1 MTEQL
6 LVFIDTVLAGVVSGE
21 PTPTGRRLLFNY
33 EAAYLAAGDRTPLSL
48 SIPTDT
54 GIHDITAWV
63 DGLLP
68 DDRDTRRQW
77 ARELQ
82 APGADAMSLL
92 ATPVGLDCA
101 GAVQFCAPGSEHL
114 LQHQPS
120 GIDWHTET
128 DIADWI
134 RRVRLGE
141 ERREERS
148 PTIGHRPRFS
158 LGGFQPK
165 TTLYYEGDTGQWG
178 SPYGYVPSTHIF
190 KPLVRGHRDGELV
203 EHITTDAAARL
214 GLDVARTRLERFAD
228 QRVLIVER
236 YDRVHEEGGLR
247 RMHQEDL
254 CQALG
259 RRPDDKYQS
268 EGGPTPAEIVDVIV
282 DHSVAPRRDLQGFL
296 DALIYN
302 WVVAAPDGHA
312 KNYSLLLDE
321 QSVALAPLYD
331 LISYLPYRRG
341 TVVDKLT
348 IAIRVGRDY
357 TLRKHDR
364 PSAWKTAAALI
375 RVDPTT
381 AIERAADILARCPE
395 AVDAAIDNLDAQDR
409 ASPYTAAMSGEVL
422 QRRNSA
428 LGGLR
433 APRRRQGSKP
443 GSGAGSDTPA
453 APAGSIKCGQRLRPG
468 VTCQRKLVTKPCPD
482 HASSP
487 GSQQIKRRASGI

>member
-1 MTEQL
+1 
-6 LVFIDTVLAGVVSGE
+6 
-21 PTPTGRRLLFNY
+21 
-33 EAAYLAAGDRTPLSL
+33 
-48 SIPTDT
+48 
-54 GIHDITAWV
+54 
-63 DGLLP
+63 
-68 DDRDTRRQW
+68 
-77 ARELQ
+77 
-82 APGADAMSLL
+82 
-92 ATPVGLDCA
+92 
-101 GAVQFCAPGSEHL
+101 
-114 LQHQPS
+114 
-120 GIDWHTET
+120 
-128 DIADWI
+128 
-134 RRVRLGE
+134 
-141 ERREERS
+141 
-148 PTIGHRPRFS
+148 
-158 LGGFQPK
+158 
-165 TTLYYEGDTGQWG
+165 
-178 SPYGYVPSTHIF
+178 
-190 KPLVRGHRDGELV
+190 
-203 EHITTDAAARL
+203 
-214 GLDVARTRLERFAD
+214 
-228 QRVLIVER
+228 
-236 YDRVHEEGGLR
+236 
-247 RMHQEDL
+247 MHQEDL

-268 EGGPTPAEIVDVIV
+268 EGGPTPAEIVDVIA

-312 KNYSLLLDE
+312 KNYSFLLDE

-348 IAIRVGRDY
+348 IAMRVGRDY

-381 AIERAADILARCPE
+381 AIEQAADILARCPE

-453 APAGSIKCGQRLRPG
+453 AAGPPAPRCGADRRPVGHQHLVPPAHAADRSAALWGPKTWSCALTRHDALASWEAACRTPSDSDTGSDTLG
-468 VTCQRKLVTKPCPD
+468 
-482 HASSP
+482 
-487 GSQQIKRRASGI
+487 